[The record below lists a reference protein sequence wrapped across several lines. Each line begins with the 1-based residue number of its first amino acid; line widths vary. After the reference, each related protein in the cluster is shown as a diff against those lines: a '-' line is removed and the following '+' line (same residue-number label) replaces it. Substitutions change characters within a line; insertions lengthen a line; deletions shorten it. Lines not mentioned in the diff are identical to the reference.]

1 MASNSQGWQLVKEVQ
16 GEETTVA
23 ETVADQGTVWW
34 PAGLGAQEEVRIVF
48 NISLQER
55 PGRVTCEDYGTR
67 EPMDVEL
74 VDVERSGTR
83 EWARYTAATVRLLQP
98 NQQGRSF
105 RWRVYTK
112 T

>member
-16 GEETTVA
+16 GEGTTVA

-34 PAGLGAQEEVRIVF
+34 PAGLGGQGRVRIVF

-55 PGRVTCEDYGTR
+55 PVRVTRQDYETR
-67 EPMDVEL
+67 EPMETEV
-74 VDVERSGTR
+74 VAIERSGTR
-83 EWARYTAATVRLLQP
+83 DWARYTAATVRLLRP
-98 NQQGRSF
+98 DQQGRSF
-105 RWRVYTK
+105 RWRVYTE